1 VFVCVGVLVFVGVT
15 VGVGTINPQITVST
29 FWHPIESINVILTD
43 GAETNCGGNVNVM
56 GTVVP
61 LPTYEHWF
69 P

>member
-1 VFVCVGVLVFVGVT
+1 LVT
-15 VGVGTINPQITVST
+15 LAVGVGTINPQITVST

-43 GAETNCGGNVNVM
+43 GAETNCGGNVNVI
-56 GTVVP
+56 GVVVP

>member
-1 VFVCVGVLVFVGVT
+1 MFVGHMLCFYFV
-15 VGVGTINPQITVST
+15 
-29 FWHPIESINVILTD
+29 ESINVILTD